1 MYCLIYSQTLKTGDK
16 MNELI
21 MIPWLIDKT
30 QFKGIR
36 KQEILKAKYF
46 QKGDKTIVFDF
57 LGYSHSLSILEAFKN
72 KGKEFSKIIFF
83 GAASFMGDFKTG
95 DIVFPKSNFIF
106 LRYEDRV
113 SNTIETDKNISTYI
127 KKHFTNISADSM
139 TIDYAGYFPT
149 KELSMLKKYST
160 LFIEME
166 YGFILRWV
174 IKEDINLIPIYILT
188 DKWGE
193 KPVIN
198 DNIKDPFN
206 NTLKIILEA

>member
-1 MYCLIYSQTLKTGDK
+1 

-30 QFKGIR
+30 EFKSIP

-46 QKGDKTIVFDF
+46 SKGEKTIVFDF

-72 KGKEFSKIIFF
+72 RGKEFSKIIFF

-95 DIVFPKSNFIF
+95 DIVFPESNFIF

-113 SNTIETDKNISTYI
+113 SNTIIIDNDISNHI
-127 KKHFTNISADSM
+127 KKYFTNISADSM

-149 KELSMLKKYST
+149 NELSMLKRHST

-166 YGFILRWV
+166 YGFILRWA
-174 IKEDINLIPIYILT
+174 IKNSINLFPIYILT
-188 DKWGE
+188 DKWGD
-193 KPVIN
+193 KVNIDSNTKDSFNKVIN
-198 DNIKDPFN
+198 K
-206 NTLKIILEA
+206 ILED